1 MHNGS
6 AAECAVACDT
16 AGIELETKGRELV
29 LRLKSIPWLRVIVDA
44 LLLASLLAVSS
55 SVLLQ
60 R

>member
-1 MHNGS
+1 
-6 AAECAVACDT
+6 
-16 AGIELETKGRELV
+16 
-29 LRLKSIPWLRVIVDA
+29 LKSIPWARVIVDA